1 MFQLTVDEAARLRS
15 QIVTIEPGR
24 GRHRKY
30 RPYAF
35 TEQGVAMLSG
45 VLRSRAAVRVNVGIM
60 RAFVRLR
67 RILDSNAELAK
78 RLDELERRYRRSAAL
93 SPSTPLIHRTSGT
106 IRAKSAS
113 SSAGS
118 RALVACASVSAR
130 PRVNDWSFNHGAA
143 GWSGA

>member
-1 MFQLTVDEAARLRS
+1 MLPADFMFQLTADEAARLRS
-15 QIVTIEPGR
+15 QTVTLDAGR

-45 VLRSRAAVRVNVGIM
+45 VLRSRAAVRVNVEIM

-78 RLDELERRYRRSAAL
+78 KLDELERRYDGQFRTVFDSIRQLMVRRDDPALDFAA
-93 SPSTPLIHRTSGT
+93 PAVEY
-106 IRAKSAS
+106 AKAV
-113 SSAGS
+113 G
-118 RALVACASVSAR
+118 
-130 PRVNDWSFNHGAA
+130 
-143 GWSGA
+143 